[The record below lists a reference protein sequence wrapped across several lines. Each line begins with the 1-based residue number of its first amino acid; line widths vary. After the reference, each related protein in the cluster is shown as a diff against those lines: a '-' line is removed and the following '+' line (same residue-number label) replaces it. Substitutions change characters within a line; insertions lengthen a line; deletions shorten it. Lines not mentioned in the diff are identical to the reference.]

1 MQNIIRVGDYIPV
14 IVKSLFLAFVATL
27 ICLVL
32 GYPFAYIMAKAKG
45 SPKTGGRKA
54 GTPNKTP
61 KPLKVAIAKILEQY
75 NESGQMEMDFNC
87 MGPLERIKIAEKL
100 MQYVVPK
107 IQSVAVD
114 VNNTDGNKTIEDR
127 LRELSQQHDKAG
139 K

>member
-1 MQNIIRVGDYIPV
+1 MCYDLFVNTYIRVANIVIYLSRSVLSINTILYI
-14 IVKSLFLAFVATL
+14 S
-27 ICLVL
+27 
-32 GYPFAYIMAKAKG
+32 MAKAKG

-87 MGPLERIKIAEKL
+87 IDPLERIKIAEKL

-127 LRELSQQHDKAG
+127 LRELSQQHDKVG

>member
-1 MQNIIRVGDYIPV
+1 
-14 IVKSLFLAFVATL
+14 
-27 ICLVL
+27 
-32 GYPFAYIMAKAKG
+32 MAKAKG

-87 MGPLERIKIAEKL
+87 IDPLERIKIAEKL

-127 LRELSQQHDKAG
+127 LRELSQQHDKVG